1 MPIYE
6 YFCDKCHKEF
16 EELVFG
22 DELPNCPH
30 CGVARCQK
38 LMSRPCLHRGGA
50 SGDGSMATSA
60 SSSSSKCGG
69 CSGGN
74 CATCH

>member
-6 YFCDKCHKEF
+6 YACNTCNEEF

-22 DELPNCPH
+22 DDVPPCPH
-30 CGVARCQK
+30 CGSGKTRK
-38 LMSRPCLHRGGA
+38 LMSRPCYHMAG
-50 SGDGSMATSA
+50 GDGYV
-60 SSSSSKCGG
+60 SSSSGGGGACAG

-74 CATCH
+74 CATCK

>member
-6 YFCDKCHKEF
+6 YTCNTCNEEF

-22 DELPNCPH
+22 DDVPPCPH
-30 CGVARCQK
+30 CDSIKISKR
-38 LMSRPCLHRGGA
+38 MSRPCYHMAGGNGYA
-50 SGDGSMATSA
+50 PSA
-60 SSSSSKCGG
+60 PGGGGGCAG

-74 CATCH
+74 CATCK